1 MNASARKLQTRYA
14 ALAELVPLHPIRN
27 AREYDAAVRSM
38 NELLDA
44 GAADERHGLAGL
56 AGTLG
61 QLIAQYEA
69 RVEDRPSISGAAAL
83 RFLMQQHDL
92 RQSDL
97 PELGSQGVVSELLSG
112 RRDFNS
118 RQVRA
123 LAQRFGVSPAVFL

>member
-1 MNASARKLQTRYA
+1 
-14 ALAELVPLHPIRN
+14 
-27 AREYDAAVRSM
+27 M

-61 QLIAQYEA
+61 QLIAEYEA
-69 RVEDRPSISGAAAL
+69 PVEDRPSVSGVAAL

-97 PELGSQGVVSELLSG
+97 PELGSQGVVSEILSG

-123 LAQRFGVSPAVFL
+123 LALRFGVSLAVFL